1 MDVAFS
7 RKIEIVTNLCELR
20 YNFIFYQM
28 ESSMQ
33 TIFFS
38 LLLFL
43 SLTLTADEPR
53 QWGENVTGIVTT
65 FHTTQK
71 EVALT
76 FDACGGSFRSSQYDA
91 ELILFLNENHIPA
104 TLFINSRWI
113 HSNPEIFTTLAA
125 NPLFE
130 IANHG
135 TAHRPLSVNGKS
147 IYNIAGTSSP
157 EEVEREINGNGDL
170 IEKLTAKRPRF
181 FRSGTAYY
189 DEQAVAIARHNGV
202 EIGGFSVLG
211 DAGATF
217 SAEKVA
223 HQITNAKSGDIILLH
238 MNHPESGT
246 REGVKEAIEKLK
258 AKGFSF
264 VRLSDVRDHLI
275 RLP

>member
-1 MDVAFS
+1 
-7 RKIEIVTNLCELR
+7 
-20 YNFIFYQM
+20 
-28 ESSMQ
+28 MQ
-33 TIFFS
+33 TLFFS
-38 LLLFL
+38 LLLFI
-43 SLTLTADEPR
+43 SLTLTADEPH
-53 QWGENVTGIVTT
+53 QWGENVTGVTT
-65 FHTTQK
+65 TFQSDKK
-71 EVALT
+71 EIALT
-76 FDACGGSFRSSQYDA
+76 FDACGGSFRSSQYDDQ
-91 ELILFLNENHIPA
+91 LIAYLTENRVPA
-104 TLFINSRWI
+104 TLFINARWI
-113 HSNPEIFTTLAA
+113 KSNPEIFKALST

-170 IEKLTAKRPRF
+170 IEKLTGKRPRF

-189 DEQAVAIARHNGV
+189 DEQAVAIARQSGV

-223 HQITNAKSGDIILLH
+223 YQITNAKSGDIILLH

-246 REGVKEAIEKLK
+246 REGVKEAVERLK
-258 AKGFSF
+258 AQGFSF
-264 VRLSDVRDHLI
+264 VRLTDVKERLI
-275 RLP
+275 PIP

>member
-1 MDVAFS
+1 
-7 RKIEIVTNLCELR
+7 
-20 YNFIFYQM
+20 
-28 ESSMQ
+28 MQ

-170 IEKLTAKRPRF
+170 IEKLTGKRPRF

-211 DAGATF
+211 DAGATY

>member
-1 MDVAFS
+1 MVKIFS
-7 RKIEIVTNLCELR
+7 
-20 YNFIFYQM
+20 F
-28 ESSMQ
+28 
-33 TIFFS
+33 
-38 LLLFL
+38 LLLI
-43 SLTLTADEPR
+43 TLNLIADEPK

-65 FHTTQK
+65 FHTTKK

-76 FDACGGSFRSSQYDA
+76 FDACGGSAKSSQFDA
-91 ELILFLNENHIPA
+91 GLIDYLIENHIPA

-113 HSNPEIFTTLAA
+113 QSNPEIFARLAV

-147 IYNIAGTSSP
+147 VYNIAGTSSV

-170 IEKLTAKRPRF
+170 IEKLTGKRPHF

-189 DEQAVAIARHNGV
+189 DEQAVAIAHKNGV
-202 EIGGFSVLG
+202 EIAGFSILG

-217 SAEKVA
+217 SAPKVA
-223 HQITNAKSGDIILLH
+223 QQVESAHSGDILLFH

-246 REGVKEAIEKLK
+246 REGIMEGVVKLRAQ
-258 AKGFSF
+258 GFSF
-264 VRLSDVRDHLI
+264 IRLSDVKSYLN